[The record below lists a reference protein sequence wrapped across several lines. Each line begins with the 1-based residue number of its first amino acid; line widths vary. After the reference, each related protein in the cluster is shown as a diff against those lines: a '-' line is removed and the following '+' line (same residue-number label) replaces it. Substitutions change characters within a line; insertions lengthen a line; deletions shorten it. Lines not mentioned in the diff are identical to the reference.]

1 MANSNFRIGKGGKR
15 PDEPW
20 FTIGSF
26 DVNTSAF
33 AALLGAMSIV
43 LYALSKP
50 TVLDLAMLPA
60 SVRRGQ
66 IWRLVT
72 WPLAN
77 LQVDVWLVVGV
88 FLIYWFGRDVERLI
102 GRVRMAQLLLLV
114 VVVGAATAFIL
125 DTPLAGVRLIEHACL
140 VAFAVEYPRA
150 QFFFGIPARI
160 VALIVIGIDVVR
172 YLGDRYWQGVAITFA
187 VVAAVLL
194 ALRAM
199 GLAVDLAWVPKLPVL
214 GGKATPRTKN
224 SSPRGA
230 PAKAKTAKPSR
241 RSKADLRIVETSSRP
256 SDSPRG
262 TASGIDALLDKIS
275 AHGIESLTPEERRQL
290 EQTSNRLRDEKK

>member
-1 MANSNFRIGKGGKR
+1 MPPGNFRFGKGGKR

-26 DVNTSAF
+26 GVNTSAF
-33 AALLGAMSIV
+33 AALLGGLSIV

-50 TVLDLAMLPA
+50 TVVDLAMLPA

-72 WPLAN
+72 WPMAN

-114 VVVGAATAFIL
+114 VVVAAATAFIL

-140 VAFAVEYPRA
+140 IAFAVEFPRA

-172 YLGDRYWQGVAITFA
+172 YIGDRYWEGVAITFA

-199 GLAVDLAWVPKLPVL
+199 GLAVDLPWIPKLPML
-214 GGKATPRTKN
+214 GAKKTHPTRASK
-224 SSPRGA
+224 SA
-230 PAKAKTAKPSR
+230 PTKAKSVKPGR
-241 RSKADLRIVETSSRP
+241 RSKADLRIVDTSSRP

-262 TASGIDALLDKIS
+262 TPSGIDALLDKIS
-275 AHGIESLTPEERRQL
+275 AQGIESLTPDERRQL
-290 EQTSNRLRDEKK
+290 EQTSNRLRDDKK